1 MNTTETQHD
10 TTHFGYR
17 QVPLNDKARLVRG
30 VFDSVAGQYDLMNDL
45 MSLGI
50 HRLWKRITLART
62 GLRTGM
68 RALDLAGGTGDL
80 SAGMLQQ
87 VGRSGLVVLSDIN
100 AEMLTRGRDRLI
112 NEGAANEAQTALV
125 NAEIIPFADNSFDV
139 VTISFGLRNVTHK
152 DKALTE
158 MLRVLKPGGRALV
171 LEFSKPR
178 HDLTQ
183 KIYDLY
189 SFKALPLMGKL
200 VAKDEASYQYLAES
214 IRMHPDQDTLKGMM
228 EDAGFVHCDYLN
240 MSDGIVALHW
250 GFKA

>member
-17 QVPLNDKARLVRG
+17 QVPLGEKARLVRG
-30 VFDSVAGQYDLMNDL
+30 VFDSVAGKYDLMNDL

-50 HRLWKRITLART
+50 HRLWKRITLSRT
-62 GLRTGM
+62 GLRPGM

-80 SAGMLQQ
+80 SSGMLHQ
-87 VGRSGLVVLSDIN
+87 VGRTGLVVLSDIN

-112 NEGAANEAQTALV
+112 NEGASQEAQSALV
-125 NAEIIPFADNSFDV
+125 NAEAIPFADNSFDA
-139 VTISFGLRNVTHK
+139 VTISFGLRNVTDK
-152 DKALTE
+152 DKALSE

-214 IRMHPDQDTLKGMM
+214 IRMHPDQDTLKDMM
-228 EDAGFVHCDYLN
+228 ENAGFVNCDYLN